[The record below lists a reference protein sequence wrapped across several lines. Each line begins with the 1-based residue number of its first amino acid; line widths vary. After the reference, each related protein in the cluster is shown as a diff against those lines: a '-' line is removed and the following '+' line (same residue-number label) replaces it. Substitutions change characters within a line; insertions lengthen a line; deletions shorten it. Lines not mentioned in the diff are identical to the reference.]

1 MVSLYLLSGLPY
13 LAFTAAGVLLWKRWH
28 SVATTLVALGFAAA
42 LFVQVARMVTY
53 LTFQPPME
61 AHHQG
66 EPFAFN
72 LYYAVTPWWH
82 HYVELFGI
90 WAAAVG
96 LLWHASRKR

>member
-1 MVSLYLLSGLPY
+1 MPDELRSTGVRPDASAGPSTSPLGDARHVVSLYLLSGLPY

-72 LYYAVTPWWH
+72 LYY
-82 HYVELFGI
+82 
-90 WAAAVG
+90 
-96 LLWHASRKR
+96 

>member
-1 MVSLYLLSGLPY
+1 MYLLSGLPY
-13 LAFTAAGVLLWKRWH
+13 LAFTVAGVLLWKRWH
-28 SVATTLVALGFAAA
+28 SVATTLVALGFAAG

-66 EPFAFN
+66 ERFAFN
-72 LYYAVTPWWH
+72 LYYVVTPWWQ
-82 HYVELFGI
+82 HYVELLGI